1 MKFIVGSFLGVV
13 LFASLSGILRG
24 QETVHSKLNEDVVNE
39 FETLVNY
46 AKRLDPNL
54 KQEDSR
60 VLNARIKSNFVNAI
74 DPYGYFLTAQEAL
87 PQTSNLE
94 SELVLLTRLVAQR
107 QKEVFEK
114 ASLLKSDKIGL
125 KIAYSNLLVDR
136 SNGRCKSCL
145 LYTSPSPRDAT
156 LYRMPSSA

>member
-24 QETVHSKLNEDVVNE
+24 QEAVHSKLNEDVVNE

-60 VLNARIKSNFVNAI
+60 
-74 DPYGYFLTAQEAL
+74 FLMRGSSL
-87 PQTSNLE
+87 TS
-94 SELVLLTRLVAQR
+94 
-107 QKEVFEK
+107 
-114 ASLLKSDKIGL
+114 
-125 KIAYSNLLVDR
+125 
-136 SNGRCKSCL
+136 
-145 LYTSPSPRDAT
+145 
-156 LYRMPSSA
+156 